1 MRSSWKRYFL
11 LIGLIIIVSSLLSGC
26 SSFLN
31 KNGGQKAGP
40 STPIV
45 FADAEWES
53 IKAHNRIAGYII
65 EHGYGYQPIY
75 LAGETLPLFD
85 ALSRG
90 DVDIMM
96 EVWSSDYPE
105 QWKQMLKSAQVK
117 DLGTNYSSVL
127 QGWFIPAYMVE
138 GDTERGIEPQLP
150 GLKSV
155 QDLPAYKEK
164 FKLSTTTNNGIIL
177 NAPRGWPAETIN
189 TEKFKTYHLSY
200 YFMLLDSD
208 SEQYLT
214 DSLDKAYAR
223 GDAWLGYAR
232 DPSMITAGHKMLL
245 LREEPYSEELW
256 KLGRGCAYAQ
266 GNVMKAANKGMNEKA
281 PELLD
286 FLQKYATTREQN
298 EAMLLY
304 LKNSGGAREKAA
316 QEWLK
321 KNPDV
326 WSQWVSDDI
335 AKKIWADLNPKP
347 QNKSSFF
354 SKLFK
359 K

>member
-1 MRSSWKRYFL
+1 MRSSWKRYCL
-11 LIGLIIIVSSLLSGC
+11 VIGLIIVINSLLSGC
-26 SSFLN
+26 SSSLN
-31 KNGGQKAGP
+31 KNGAGKAGP

-45 FADAEWES
+45 FADAEWET
-53 IKAHNRIAGYII
+53 IKAHNRVAGYII
-65 EHGYGYQPIY
+65 EHGYGYQPVY

-105 QWKQMLKSAQVK
+105 QWKQMLKTGQVK
-117 DLGTNYSSVL
+117 DLGTNYSSIL
-127 QGWFIPAYMVE
+127 QGWFVPAYMVE
-138 GDTERGIEPQLP
+138 GDTERGIEPQFP
-150 GLKSV
+150 NLKTV
-155 QDLPAYKEK
+155 QDLFIYKDA
-164 FKLSTTTNNGIIL
+164 FKLSPTTNNGIIL
-177 NAPRGWPAETIN
+177 NAPRGWPAEAIN

-200 YFMLLDSD
+200 YYMLLESD
-208 SEQYLT
+208 SELYLT

-223 GDAWLGYAR
+223 GDAWLGYIR
-232 DPSMITAGHKMLL
+232 EPSMIAAGHKMLH
-245 LREEPYSEELW
+245 LREESYKEELW
-256 KLGRGCAYAQ
+256 KLGKACDYPEGS
-266 GNVMKAANKGMNEKA
+266 VMIAANKGMNEKA

-286 FLQKYATTREQN
+286 FLQKYETTREQN

-304 LKNSGGAREKAA
+304 VKNGGGNREKAA

-326 WSQWVSDDI
+326 WKQWVSDDM

-347 QNKSSFF
+347 QNETSWFK
-354 SKLFK
+354 KLFK
-359 K
+359 